1 MESES
6 SKVEDRLHLF
16 AAHYPLSKDELLS
29 LSSLLERENSM
40 QLFVLANHHV
50 DDGGELRGFKCSVY
64 SNTDSSKLPLNR
76 EMFWGSTM
84 VEITPCNQ
92 SFHPGVLHIIEQ
104 KDTIKDKL
112 LGILQK
118 IAETSNLTANLH
130 TSSPAPVLIEDST
143 FNVNYRD
150 TQEWEPDMPTQF
162 GIYHAYVKNAVSGIR
177 EHKLYVLS
185 FGGTRKAS
193 EQFYTMCLDLAGN
206 CTASELCES
215 HEAWWLQ
222 VANRRCR
229 LKFIQR
235 ICEAL
240 NLPTDLVPD
249 KHAFMEED
257 SIPCAVTD
265 TCYHSMRLTDD
276 RRSVLLH
283 SESIDTPSV
292 ANGMI
297 VKQLPLE
304 GVWLFHGENAQG
316 VSKTCFGSGFGDE
329 YEIGS
334 FPAGTFKV
342 ADTIVGCNSSPSRAA
357 PYLFFFDPVTGE
369 EVAAEYDEKYALLD
383 AEFLKNLANNNDW
396 KNYPITELMPLIV
409 GIQHET

>member
-1 MESES
+1 MNDGSA
-6 SKVEDRLHLF
+6 KVEDRLHLF
-16 AAHYPLSKDELLS
+16 AAHYPLSKDEQLS
-29 LSSLLERENSM
+29 FTSLLERENSM

-50 DDGGELRGFKCSVY
+50 DEGGELRGFKCSVH

-76 EMFWGSTM
+76 EIFWGCTM
-84 VEITPCNQ
+84 VEINPYNQ
-92 SFHPGVLHIIEQ
+92 SFHPSVLRIIEQ
-104 KDTIKDKL
+104 KDTIKSTML
-112 LGILQK
+112 SILQE
-118 IAETSNLTANLH
+118 IAKTPNLTANLH
-130 TSSPAPVLIEDST
+130 TCSPAPVLVEDT
-143 FNVNYRD
+143 IFNVNYRD
-150 TQEWEPDMPTQF
+150 TEQWEPDIPLQF
-162 GIYHAYVKNAVSGIR
+162 GIYHAYVKNIITGIR

-193 EQFYTMCLDLAGN
+193 EQFYTMSLDLAGN

-229 LKFIQR
+229 LKFIQK
-235 ICEAL
+235 ICEVL
-240 NLPTDLVPD
+240 DLPTDLVPD
-249 KHAFMEED
+249 KHAFLEQD
-257 SIPCAVTD
+257 NIPCAVTD

-316 VSKTCFGSGFGDE
+316 VSKTCFGSSFGDE

-342 ADTIVGCNSSPSRAA
+342 TDTIVGCSSSPSRSA
-357 PYLFFFDPVTGE
+357 PYLFFFDPVTGQ
-369 EVAAEYDEKYALLD
+369 EVAAEHNEKYALLD
-383 AEFLKNLANNNDW
+383 AEFLKNLEKNNDW